1 MTTQPVAS
9 AKTVNLRSAE
19 LIESLYRRTTKLLC
33 YGMPMQKRPN
43 RILKLFRNG
52 AGLLLVLIALREL
65 IGILGQYRW
74 YFPPDFQASAF
85 LFGRESFF
93 HSWYRIAFYAH
104 IVSGPPAILIA
115 AFLVWSGSQNVR
127 ITLHRTLGKI
137 QFALVLLL
145 APSGLIMATRAYTG
159 AVAGI
164 GFATLA
170 VMTLA
175 SMVMALVHVKRGE
188 LDRHRVWAMRLFIL
202 LLSPILLRM
211 ISGVS
216 ILTGY
221 ESNWL
226 YQLSAWGSWLIPL
239 FAYELAQEVRTKST
253 QNPVEPQTNTIGTL
267 ENFT

>member
-1 MTTQPVAS
+1 MQ
-9 AKTVNLRSAE
+9 N
-19 LIESLYRRTTKLLC
+19 RT
-33 YGMPMQKRPN
+33 N
-43 RILKLFRNG
+43 RILKLFRNS
-52 AGLLLVLIALREL
+52 AGLLLVLIALREM

-93 HSWYRIAFYAH
+93 HGWYRIAFYAH
-104 IVSGPPAILIA
+104 IVTGPPAILIA
-115 AFLVWSGSQNVR
+115 SFLVWSGRQNTR
-127 ITLHRTLGKI
+127 IKLHRALGKI

-145 APSGLIMATRAYTG
+145 APSGLIMATRTYTG

-216 ILTGY
+216 ILTGH

-226 YQLSAWGSWLIPL
+226 YQFSAWGSWLIPL
-239 FAYELAQEVRTKST
+239 FVYELTQEIRTRNSLNSHKPES
-253 QNPVEPQTNTIGTL
+253 NTIGTL
-267 ENFT
+267 ENYT